1 MESHA
6 IGKPTLSAFTVS
18 SGLLLLTCNNLFCS
32 NAYYVMCGLGVG
44 NLNIWRFLEPAERG
58 GSVKWN
64 YLYTIA
70 CNGNTATVASFLPP
84 NPAEDNTNQL
94 LGLAAIC
101 EDRNVRVWS
110 LQHEPAGESS
120 YDSDLPGMHTAR
132 SHTDIPNTKD
142 IVNFEGKFA
151 YAITAAGQSYRVNLF
166 DSSSRHVFNV
176 EKLDHAGS
184 GKSRR
189 SMIMLESVFA
199 SEKGDV
205 VITVSTE
212 GIFYYAKNVPTE
224 NVPDDLMPVLR
235 IIGKNAS
242 LHPHF
247 KTPMKVYVPQIQS
260 QGGKHTDADGEDNTE
275 AMMAVV
281 TNPASED
288 EGEGYFNVDPT
299 ETFAARWMKP
309 SRGKDCWVCGVR
321 NISHWPFTGEQP
333 SKATRAVT
341 VAAKPKPTGRKPRNS
356 ISKSVEASPKRRVS
370 APAAVRTPA
379 VAVADPDPTKP
390 RTRLNK
396 YDAQPTEAASKAN
409 SNASAKSTPREE
421 ASSPPQKKTPKP
433 SASVTPTPE
442 TKSTKTTSSR
452 SKRIV
457 ESEDEDGSAT
467 GNESA
472 ADQAEDPKHLRNEL
486 ERYKERYNQIVVEW
500 QRRLKGERQ
509 MRRLWKNREAD
520 FNQQLNE
527 TFNSLDAAQQEIEKL
542 QAMQRDSEKRFIFE
556 KLKADQQSSVKVR
569 YEQLCEQMQVKLAQA
584 DDQKRLMEQT
594 TRTLLQEV
602 ERNVQSLK
610 ASAGL
615 ETNEC
620 IVCKDRPAVTAIVP
634 CGHLCFCEEDGE
646 TYRRNSPVDK
656 IVCPICQRELI
667 SLLRIY

>member
-1 MESHA
+1 MCTIA
-6 IGKPTLSAFTVS
+6 CGI
-18 SGLLLLTCNNLFCS
+18 S
-32 NAYYVMCGLGVG
+32 NAYYVVCGLGVG
-44 NLNIWRFLEPAERG
+44 NLNIWRFVEPAERG

-64 YLYTIA
+64 FLYTIV

-110 LQHEPAGESS
+110 LQHEQSGDTGSEL
-120 YDSDLPGMHTAR
+120 DLPGMHTSR

-151 YAITAAGQSYRVNLF
+151 YAITATGQSYRVNLF

-224 NVPDDLMPVLR
+224 NVPDDAMPVLR

-260 QGGKHTDADGEDNTE
+260 QGRKRQAESEYNTD

-299 ETFAARWMKP
+299 ETFADRWMKP

-333 SKATRAVT
+333 SKANRTVT
-341 VAAKPKPTGRKPRNS
+341 VAKPKPTGRKSRNS
-356 ISKSVEASPKRRVS
+356 SQSIEASPKRRVS

-379 VAVADPDPTKP
+379 VPGDPDPTKP

-396 YDAQPTEAASKAN
+396 YDAKPIETTAKTS
-409 SNASAKSTPREE
+409 SNAAAKSTPREE
-421 ASSPPQKKTPKP
+421 VSGPTQKKAQAASKP
-433 SASVTPTPE
+433 SVTSASVTSTPE
-442 TKSTKTTSSR
+442 TKSAKATPSR
-452 SKRIV
+452 AKAV
-457 ESEDEDGSAT
+457 NESEDDDGSAT

-472 ADQAEDPKHLRNEL
+472 TDTQADDPKHLRNEL

-527 TFNSLDAAQQEIEKL
+527 TFNSLDAAQQEVEKL
-542 QAMQRDSEKRFIFE
+542 QVIQRDAEKRFIFE
-556 KLKADQQSSVKVR
+556 KLKADQQSSVKLR
-569 YEQLCEQMQVKLAQA
+569 YEQLCEQMQAKLAQVE
-584 DDQKRLMEQT
+584 DQKRLMEQT

-610 ASAGL
+610 TSAGL

-620 IVCKDRPAVTAIVP
+620 IVCKDKSAVTAIVP